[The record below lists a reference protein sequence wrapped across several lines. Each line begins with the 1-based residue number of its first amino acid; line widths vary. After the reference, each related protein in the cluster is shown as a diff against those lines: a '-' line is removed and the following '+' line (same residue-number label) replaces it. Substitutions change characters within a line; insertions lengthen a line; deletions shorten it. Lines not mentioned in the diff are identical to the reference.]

1 MIKVNIDYESVL
13 FHSQLGP
20 KGINEYLEYL
30 AFFIQEDVVLTS
42 KKYSQ
47 DYLDYVARIS
57 GVTPKTQQ
65 AGAADNW
72 WGPLKDL
79 NQERHLNSKLNSS
92 DLAISQ
98 GWVEAQILNSHLE
111 SYPENFFFKDPF
123 SMSGKG
129 FRSTADAKH
138 IKKFPQIL
146 ERKLHRIFDFSHYVL
161 PDGQTIAY
169 ANVVDEKFQ
178 YKGSEFLD
186 WRDATIENLGFYKE
200 VSLARWQE
208 FRERL
213 QVIKSHYHVANN
225 FGYSID
231 SFVYEENG
239 ELLIYPLCEVNYR
252 RTMGRVSY
260 ELSQKYAANKKITKL
275 VVTKAKKDFY
285 KEFVREGVI
294 VLSPGD
300 ARFELIFFMADT
312 MEELTASLKA
322 CDKDLG

>member
-20 KGINEYLEYL
+20 KGINEYLEFL
-30 AFFIQEDVVLTS
+30 AFFLQNDVLLTS

-47 DYLDYVARIS
+47 DYLDYVTRIS
-57 GVTPKTQQ
+57 GVTPKTQEIGT
-65 AGAADNW
+65 AENW

-79 NQERHLNSKLNSS
+79 NQERLLNSKLNSTA
-92 DLAISQ
+92 LAISQ
-98 GWVEAQILNSHLE
+98 GWVEAQILDSHLE
-111 SYPENFFFKDPF
+111 SYSDDFFFKNPY

-129 FRSTADAKH
+129 FRSTTDAKH
-138 IKKFPQIL
+138 IKNFPQIL
-146 ERKLHRIFDFSHYVL
+146 ERKLNRKFDFSHYVL

-178 YKGSEFLD
+178 YKGSEFFD
-186 WRDATIENLGFYKE
+186 WKQATVENLNFYKE
-200 VSLARWQE
+200 VSPSRWKE
-208 FRERL
+208 FQDRL
-213 QVIKSHYHVANN
+213 ETIKSHYQVLNN

-231 SFVYEENG
+231 SFIYEENG

-252 RTMGRVSY
+252 RTMGRVAY
-260 ELSQKYAANKKITKL
+260 ELSQKYAQDKKITRL

-285 KEFVREGVI
+285 KEFTREGVI

-312 MEELTASLKA
+312 MEELTASLRA
-322 CDKDLG
+322 CDRDLK